1 MLLSLPKAIFQIAR
15 ECRAMDPLTALGLAS
30 NLVQFVDFTSKLFTA
45 THRLYVSQSGAKPE
59 YLELESLAQ
68 NIKELAEGA
77 KPRNLPNTRNM
88 TTQDKT
94 LLELGNQCI
103 EVSNQL
109 LSVLESLKVK
119 SGNGRRSWDSFYQAL
134 RSEWKKDDIELLQR
148 RLDRISNQL
157 NTRVLLDQQAKVA
170 SKLHELAEENRRL
183 EAGRTREIY
192 HLREEVQDLFKEIAK
207 QFGGVEGARSR
218 ALAQLSRA
226 AGKTVEYSSELSI
239 LDFLRFD
246 TMDDRQVGVR
256 KAHDK
261 TFSWIFRTSA
271 SAGQRQSSYNFGEWL
286 RSDHSLFWVTGKPGR

>member
-1 MLLSLPKAIFQIAR
+1 
-15 ECRAMDPLTALGLAS
+15 MDSLTALGLAS
-30 NLVQFVDFTSKLFTA
+30 NIVQFVDFTSKLLTA
-45 THRLYVSQSGAKPE
+45 TRRLYVSQSGANPE
-59 YLELESLAQ
+59 YLELENLAQ

-77 KPRNLPNTRNM
+77 KPRNHFPNTRNM
-88 TTQDKT
+88 MTQDKT

-103 EVSNQL
+103 IVSDQL
-109 LSVLESLKVK
+109 LSVFESLKVK
-119 SGNGRRSWDSFYQAL
+119 GGNGSRSWDSFYQAL
-134 RSEWKKDDIELLQR
+134 RSEWKKDDIELLQQ

-183 EAGRTREIY
+183 EAGRTWEISR
-192 HLREEVQDLFKEIAK
+192 LREEVQDLFKEITK

-218 ALAQLSRA
+218 ALTQLSRSFE
-226 AGKTVEYSSELSI
+226 KSVEYSSELSI
-239 LDFLRFD
+239 LDFLHFD

-256 KAHDK
+256 KAHDN